1 MEGFE
6 YRGSSGGMRRRFEE
20 LRRIDVRD
28 FPNAAYDLL
37 RTVLECSIKEYF
49 NGRGSPLPG
58 KKTIGPCIEE
68 LARAY
73 VGNLKM
79 TSLINAINRKGRM
92 SAQQYAGTTDSL
104 NSSNHE
110 PDHFAQ
116 GSNVHEAWDRI
127 KPILNEI
134 VGK

>member
-6 YRGSSGGMRRRFEE
+6 YGGSSGGMRRRFEE

-28 FPNAAYDLL
+28 FPNAVHDLL

-49 NGRGSPLPG
+49 NVQGNPLPP
-58 KKTIGPCIEE
+58 KKTIGHCVEE
-68 LARAY
+68 LARAHA
-73 VGNLKM
+73 GNAKM

-92 SAQQYAGTTDSL
+92 SAQQYAGTTESL

-110 PDHFAQ
+110 PDQFSR
-116 GSNVHEAWDRI
+116 GSDVHEAWDRI
-127 KPILNEI
+127 KPILVEI